1 MIRDLYINEKIM
13 ISLTKNNKI
22 NALKINDSM
31 MPKMIDQDELEF
43 IRHKASVMDKLK
55 EGRVIN
61 ITTDGTTI
69 TSDIIDSTGKGYSVS
84 SSIEDLEFNL
94 NAKRR

>member
-22 NALKINDSM
+22 NALKIKDNM
-31 MPKMIDQDELEF
+31 MPKMINQDELEF

-69 TSDIIDSTGKGYSVS
+69 TSDIIDSTGKGYSVP

>member
-13 ISLTKNNKI
+13 ISMSKTNQFT
-22 NALKINDSM
+22 ALRIKDN
-31 MPKMIDQDELEF
+31 MPKTIDSKELEF
-43 IRHKASVMDKLK
+43 IRNKPSVMDKLK
-55 EGRVIN
+55 EGRIIN
-61 ITTDGTTI
+61 ITTDGNTI
-69 TSDIIDSTGKGYSVS
+69 TSDIIENQGKGYSIP